1 MKVLYLSYDGLT
13 DPLGQSQ
20 ILPYL
25 QGLSAL
31 GNDIHIIAFEKPER
45 FEQFGDDIQNICTE
59 HKIHYH
65 PQVYHKTPP
74 LISTIYDMRTMY
86 KVASRLHQQHKFN
99 LSHCRSYIT
108 GIIGMGLKRNENV
121 PFIFDMRGFYAD
133 ERIDGNL
140 WPQTNPVFQ
149 LVYKYFKRK
158 ELQLLKQA
166 DSIVSLTSKARKVM
180 LERKMIPDQAPVSII
195 PCCVDIEHFNSSKFN
210 EDELVSL
217 KTKLGYSKDHLIL
230 GYVGSTGT
238 WYLLKDMLRYFKK
251 LHSAKPE
258 FRFLFL
264 SYDNPE
270 EILKEARELDLN
282 TELIKIIGVNRTELP
297 AYLGILN
304 LSVFFIK
311 PVFSK
316 FASSPTKQ
324 AELMSMGIPVVC
336 NAGIGDTDSI
346 IRQYEAG
353 ICIENTS
360 EDELIKA
367 VHATNAL
374 INLNRERIIFGARQ
388 YFSLQNGV
396 NTLNSIYQQIGR

>member
-13 DPLGQSQ
+13 DPLGQAQ

-31 GNDIHIIAFEKPER
+31 GYEIHIIAFEKPER
-45 FEQFGDDIQNICTE
+45 FKQFGADMQNICIE
-59 HKIHYH
+59 NKIHYH
-65 PQVYHKTPP
+65 PQVYHKSPP
-74 LISTIYDMRTMY
+74 LLSTMYDMRAMY
-86 KVASRLHQQHKFN
+86 KVAARLNQQHKFN
-99 LSHCRSYIT
+99 LSHCRSYIA
-108 GIIGMGLKRNENV
+108 GIIGMRLKRNKNV

-180 LERKMIPDQAPVSII
+180 LEQKMIPEQAPVSII
-195 PCCVDIEHFNSSKFN
+195 PCCVDIEYFNSSKFN

-217 KTKLGYSKDHLIL
+217 KTKLGYSKDNLIL

-238 WYLLKDMLRYFKK
+238 WYLLKDMLRYFKN
-251 LHSAKPE
+251 LHAIKPE

-270 EILKEARELDLN
+270 EILKEARELDID
-282 TELIKIIGVNRTELP
+282 TKLIKIIGVNRTELP

-346 IRQYEAG
+346 IRQYAAG

-367 VHATNAL
+367 VQATDAL

>member
-25 QGLSAL
+25 QGLAAQ
-31 GNDIHIIAFEKPER
+31 GHEIHVIAFEKPNR
-45 FEQFGDDIQNICTE
+45 FKLSGASIQNICAE
-59 HKIHYH
+59 SNIHFY
-65 PQVYHKTPP
+65 PQVYHKSPP
-74 LISTIYDMRTMY
+74 LLSTLKDMHTMY
-86 KVASRLHQQHKFN
+86 KVAKRLHKQYKFN
-99 LSHCRSYIT
+99 LSHCRSYISSL
-108 GIIGMGLKRNENV
+108 IGMRLKKEEKL

-133 ERIDGNL
+133 ERVDGNL
-140 WPQTNPVFQ
+140 WPQSNPVYR
-149 LVYKYFKRK
+149 LVYKYFKKK
-158 ELQLLKQA
+158 ELQLLRQA
-166 DSIVSLTSKARKVM
+166 DSIISLTAKARNVM
-180 LERKMIPDQAPVSII
+180 FEENMLAKQAPVSII
-195 PCCVDIEHFNSSKFN
+195 PCCVDNSFFNSSN
-210 EDELVSL
+210 LDTDELLKL
-217 KTKLGYSKDHLIL
+217 KTELGYAASNLIL
-230 GYVGSTGT
+230 GYIGSTGT

-251 LHSAKPE
+251 LHEAKPE

-270 EILKEARELDLN
+270 EILKEALDLAIDK
-282 TELIKIIGVNRTELP
+282 ELIKVVGVKRTELP
-297 AYLGILN
+297 TYLGIIN
-304 LSVFFIK
+304 LSIFFIK

-346 IRQYEAG
+346 VRQYEAG

-360 EDELIKA
+360 ENELVKA
-367 VHATNAL
+367 VAETDSLLH
-374 INLNRERIIFGARQ
+374 LNRERIVFGAKQ

-396 NTLNSIYQQIGR
+396 NTLNNIYQQIGR

>member
-1 MKVLYLSYDGLT
+1 MRVLYLSYDGLT

-31 GNDIHIIAFEKPER
+31 GYEIHVIAFEKPER
-45 FEQFGDDIQNICTE
+45 FKQFGTNMQNICSE
-59 HKIHYH
+59 NKIHYH
-65 PQVYHKTPP
+65 PQVYHKSPP
-74 LISTIYDMRTMY
+74 ILSTICNMRTMY

-99 LSHCRSYIT
+99 LSHCRSYIA
-108 GIIGMGLKRNENV
+108 GIIGMHLKRHKNV

-166 DSIVSLTSKARKVM
+166 DSIISLTSKARKVM

-195 PCCVDIEHFNSSKFN
+195 PCCVDTEYFNSSKLN

-217 KTKLGYSKDHLIL
+217 KTKLGYSEDELIL

-251 LHSAKPE
+251 LHAVKPE

-270 EILKEARELDLN
+270 EILKVARELGLN

-304 LSVFFIK
+304 LSIFFIK

-324 AELMSMGIPVVC
+324 AELMSMGIPIVC
-336 NAGIGDTDSI
+336 NSGIGDTDSI
-346 IRQYEAG
+346 IKQYEAG
-353 ICIENTS
+353 ICIKNTS
-360 EDELIKA
+360 EDNLTEA
-367 VHATNAL
+367 VQTTDTL
-374 INLNRERIIFGARQ
+374 INLNRERIIFGAKQ